1 MELLENFQ
9 DIILVSFGAILG
21 VNTRFI
27 IYKKLQSINLRQ
39 DFIILVINIT
49 ACFFL
54 GVFLSIVSN
63 NINLKYSYELVLLF
77 SIGFLG
83 SFSTFSSFIYDVFDL
98 FVQLRFYR
106 ALKLLIISLISGIA
120 SLGLGLLLAK
130 Q

>member
-83 SFSTFSSFIYDVFDL
+83 SFSTFSSFIYDVFDR

>member
-1 MELLENFQ
+1 LELLENFQ

>member
-1 MELLENFQ
+1 MEILENFQ

>member
-1 MELLENFQ
+1 MEILENFQ

-83 SFSTFSSFIYDVFDL
+83 SFSTFSSFIYDVFDR